1 MVKLLKDI
9 SLERQNF
16 LLNPQN
22 RDKFE
27 TFLYHTYGRRLYKI
41 SVGYK
46 WVYLRSRLH
55 TQRMRFN
62 KFQELAKSNWIR
74 NAKTDASYQNYLVKR
89 TYKRPKGWEKN
100 YGL

>member
-1 MVKLLKDI
+1 MIKLHKDI
-9 SLERQNF
+9 SKERQDF

-22 RDKFE
+22 RDKVE

-46 WVYLRSRLH
+46 WVFLRSPSH
-55 TQRMRFN
+55 TQRMRLN
-62 KFQELAKSNWIR
+62 KFLELAKSNWIR
-74 NAKTDASYQNYLVKR
+74 SAKNDASYQNYLIKG
-89 TYKRPKGWEKN
+89 TYKRPRGWEKN